1 MFRRKFSSKMH
12 GGVRPRKLTRSFSL
26 LASDMDLVA
35 HAVLDECFVG
45 HHIVRR
51 HSLTSLRKTDSS
63 LNDEDGRKQSILRR
77 GKSAASVLI
86 RSTIIGDGC
95 PEKEKLQTFVEHDEH
110 EDESDFYI
118 PETDDEHL
126 GKQIGKA
133 SDRSVPFDR
142 DISNVFHTDTDEPDE
157 SSLHFVL
164 VFAGVLL
171 GSIAANA
178 AFERLNVIDPG
189 CGSVIALLQ
198 YVVAT
203 AERLPSAPRY
213 INTPAIP
220 LRFHASFCLL
230 QFLATWLGNTCLAF
244 DLPFAQYLIIKNS
257 NLVFSMAVGAI
268 ALRQRYSLRQVL
280 SVILLSFGI
289 ILTVI
294 SDRDTSSGNDTHQQA
309 ITGVLL
315 CLASTLCTA
324 ALGFTQE
331 HAFRTFKDDDGSVS
345 LPAEAMFYTH
355 VLGLPFFFTSG
366 AYAHFA
372 VLVSQWETAFPLVIV
387 NVGAMVLCKFSI
399 FALVELSG
407 TVTTAMALTLA
418 RFLGIIVSVCF
429 LSNRALPGM
438 LFWLGSAGVVAGSI
452 SYLLG
457 NRNPTQ

>member
-1 MFRRKFSSKMH
+1 
-12 GGVRPRKLTRSFSL
+12 
-26 LASDMDLVA
+26 
-35 HAVLDECFVG
+35 
-45 HHIVRR
+45 
-51 HSLTSLRKTDSS
+51 
-63 LNDEDGRKQSILRR
+63 
-77 GKSAASVLI
+77 
-86 RSTIIGDGC
+86 
-95 PEKEKLQTFVEHDEH
+95 
-110 EDESDFYI
+110 
-118 PETDDEHL
+118 
-126 GKQIGKA
+126 
-133 SDRSVPFDR
+133 
-142 DISNVFHTDTDEPDE
+142 
-157 SSLHFVL
+157 
-164 VFAGVLL
+164 
-171 GSIAANA
+171 
-178 AFERLNVIDPG
+178 
-189 CGSVIALLQ
+189 
-198 YVVAT
+198 
-203 AERLPSAPRY
+203 
-213 INTPAIP
+213 
-220 LRFHASFCLL
+220 
-230 QFLATWLGNTCLAF
+230 
-244 DLPFAQYLIIKNS
+244 
-257 NLVFSMAVGAI
+257 MAVGAI

-457 NRNPTQ
+457 NRNPTK